1 MLCADMVQVDAERQ
15 QRLIYLRNKANDL
28 RTTERQLCLQLAQ
41 VRESLSCVC
50 LEEAEITN
58 LSTPV
63 SSLPNEI
70 LGEIFRYMKDSY
82 NDDNIPD
89 IVVVS
94 HVTRHWRNV
103 ALSNP
108 SLWDTIR
115 LDASDPSMDLPIAF
129 LTRSKPCTLDITLG
143 FPDDAPMSSLR
154 MLSVLIPHFGHIRR
168 LVIQSGDNEHIVEQ
182 IVKSLVKFHVPSLE
196 RLEIS
201 LELGDSQDSA
211 LWRERSLIF
220 SSGAPL
226 LSSVALDG
234 ISLQCCQPPL
244 AAITHLSLDSDGDA
258 TILMPYDYFCDA
270 LSACSSLISLE
281 LQGRLFA
288 FTLNNTAI
296 RIEIPSLVCFAVGYP
311 IHYRQDHYIRSIFET
326 ISAPALQTL
335 NLNYMHR
342 QTLQVA
348 VDFIQSRQ
356 LYPML
361 EHLRLEEPAVECIT
375 ADFIRATASVT
386 HLTLIYVGG
395 IPRKMAAL
403 APLLR
408 HKHPPATPADALW
421 PRLHTLSV
429 YVFDEVFLRDLITTR
444 IAVGAP
450 LLTLRIES
458 GTYDTLRPDQIAWC
472 QARLK
477 VESVDFDL

>member
-1 MLCADMVQVDAERQ
+1 MVQVDAERQ

-50 LEEAEITN
+50 SEEAEITN
-58 LSTPV
+58 LSAPV

-82 NDDNIPD
+82 RVNNIPD
-89 IVVVS
+89 VVVVS

-115 LDASDPSMDLPIAF
+115 VNASNPSMDLPIAF
-129 LTRSKPCTLDITLG
+129 LARSKPCTLDIT
-143 FPDDAPMSSLR
+143 FAVPDDAPMSSLR
-154 MLSVLIPHFGHIRR
+154 MVSELIPHFGHIRR
-168 LVIQSGDNEHIVEQ
+168 LVIESGDNEHVVQQLVE
-182 IVKSLVKFHVPSLE
+182 SLMDFHAASLE
-196 RLEIS
+196 HLEIS
-201 LELGDSQDSA
+201 LELGNSQDSA
-211 LWRERSLIF
+211 LWRERAHIF
-220 SSGAPL
+220 SSCAPL
-226 LSSVALDG
+226 LSSVALKG

-244 AAITHLSLDSDGDA
+244 GAITHLSLDSDGDG
-258 TILMPYDYFCDA
+258 TMLMSYDYFCDA
-270 LSACSSLISLE
+270 LSACSSLIWLE
-281 LQGRLFA
+281 LRGRLFA
-288 FTLNNTAI
+288 FTSSNTAI
-296 RIEIPSLVCFAVGYP
+296 RIEIPSLICFAVGYP

-335 NLNYMHR
+335 SLNYMHR

-348 VDFIQSRQ
+348 VDFVQSHQ

-375 ADFIRATASVT
+375 VDFIRATGSVT

-421 PRLHTLSV
+421 PRLHTLTV
-429 YVFDEVFLRDLITTR
+429 FVFDEVFLRDLITTR
-444 IAVGAP
+444 IAIGTP
-450 LLTLRIES
+450 LVTLRIES
-458 GTYDTLRPDQIAWC
+458 SEYEALRPDQIEWC
-472 QARLK
+472 RARVK